1 MDFILFI
8 SIIIST
14 IKCIKNFELGLRDI
28 ILKNRI
34 LMFLHYN
41 FIKILIS
48 EENEDD
54 IYTCRKIVKKEA

>member
-34 LMFLHYN
+34 KLSDTYTARDDFKIN
-41 FIKILIS
+41 FNKS
-48 EENEDD
+48 EL
-54 IYTCRKIVKKEA
+54 